1 MKALLTLGI
10 LLTLTRGSPSWGLTV
25 EEAYQAVP
33 HKRTPYEAQL
43 STLGPPE
50 REFLSRFFVLSDQA
64 LVERV
69 ETLKALRAGNRL
81 LYERYEANIA
91 RILTGLRLLQE
102 PASARG
108 LSEALSR
115 AIEHQRAF
123 FRKWNT
129 AAAAQRAFSFPAGE
143 TPTGIDPSIRQAN
156 EELQRLYADL
166 LSRYGTEHPHNREAF
181 YQYLCA
187 LDFL

>member
-1 MKALLTLGI
+1 MKALLALSI
-10 LLTLTRGSPSWGLTV
+10 LLALSQGSPSWGLTV

-69 ETLKALRAGNRL
+69 ETLKALREGNRL
-81 LYERYEANIA
+81 PYERYEENIA

-108 LSEALSR
+108 LVAALSR

-129 AAAAQRAFSFPAGE
+129 ATAVRRPFSFPAGE
-143 TPTGIDPSIRQAN
+143 TQTGIDPSIGKAS
-156 EELQRLYADL
+156 EELRRLYADL

-181 YQYLCA
+181 YQHLCA

>member
-69 ETLKALRAGNRL
+69 ETLKALREGNPC
-81 LYERYEANIA
+81 
-91 RILTGLRLLQE
+91 LTKGMRRTL
-102 PASARG
+102 PAS
-108 LSEALSR
+108 S
-115 AIEHQRAF
+115 Q
-123 FRKWNT
+123 
-129 AAAAQRAFSFPAGE
+129 
-143 TPTGIDPSIRQAN
+143 D
-156 EELQRLYADL
+156 
-166 LSRYGTEHPHNREAF
+166 
-181 YQYLCA
+181 CA
-187 LDFL
+187 C